1 MRSILSMALCAGA
14 LLAAAPVHSQGAGDA
29 HGAADA
35 REAADAQEPARWQ
48 SSHSIVIGGE
58 TVDYDAVVSG
68 TTLTNDSGEAAAEL
82 WYTAYFRTNGTPPGQ
97 RPIVFSYNGGPGSA
111 SFWLHMG
118 IMGPRR
124 VVTPEVGPQGA
135 PPYPLED
142 NAYTILDIAD
152 IVMVDPIGTGFS
164 RTLGDTP
171 GSDYWG
177 IDEDARS
184 LTQFI
189 RRFLS
194 SYERWNSP
202 RYLLGESYGTT
213 RSAVLAGHLQR
224 ANIDLNG
231 IVLVSSVLQFNTI
244 QFAPGDDLPY
254 IVNLPSYAIT
264 ARYLDALPGGW
275 PPDLEAFMAEV
286 EEWSLTEYATALL
299 AGGTLDPATRTRV
312 IDRMHRYTGLGRDF
326 IDKSDLRVTAPA
338 FEAELLRDEGR
349 IVGRLDAR
357 FTGPAGDLL
366 GGRPSHDPQS
376 TAISSAYTSA
386 FNSYLRDE
394 LGYDG
399 DREYVP
405 SGAVRNWNW
414 GRTGGGGAF
423 VRGGGTPNAAPDLA
437 TAMKRNPRLE
447 VLLINGIYDLATP
460 YFAAV
465 WTMDHMGLPPE
476 LRDNIERTDFAA
488 GHMMYVEQSLLPQW
502 KQTLDSFIL
511 RTSRPS
517 APVSQ

>member
-1 MRSILSMALCAGA
+1 MRNPFVLALPLCLF
-14 LLAAAPVHSQGAGDA
+14 LLPAVSVA
-29 HGAADA
+29 
-35 REAADAQEPARWQ
+35 AQENQLGAPGAESSRWETG
-48 SSHSIVIGGE
+48 HSIVVGGE
-58 TVDYDAVVSG
+58 TVQYDAVVAS
-68 TTLTNDSGEAAAEL
+68 TTLTSDDGEPAAEL
-82 WYTAYFRTNGTPPGQ
+82 FYTAYFRRNGAPSGE
-97 RPIVFSYNGGPGSA
+97 RPLVFAYNGGPGSA

-164 RTLGDTP
+164 HTLGDTP
-171 GSDYWG
+171 GSYYWG

-184 LTQFI
+184 LAQFV

-194 SYERWNSP
+194 EYERWNSP

-244 QFAPGDDLPY
+244 QFASGDDLPY
-254 IVNLPSYAIT
+254 IVNLPSYAVT
-264 ARYLDALPGGW
+264 SRYLGALPGGT
-275 PPDLEAFMAEV
+275 PSDLEAFMAEV

-299 AGGTLDPATRTRV
+299 AGGTLDEARRTRI
-312 IDRMHRYTGLGRDF
+312 IDRMHRYTGLSHDF

-338 FEAELLRDEGR
+338 FEAELLRDQGR

-357 FTGPAGDLL
+357 FTGPAGDAL
-366 GGRPSHDPQS
+366 GVRPSHDPQS

-399 DREYVP
+399 EREYVP
-405 SGAVRNWNW
+405 SGGTRNWNW
-414 GRTGGGGAF
+414 GRLGGGGGF
-423 VRGGGTPNAAPDLA
+423 VRGGGTPNVAPDLA
-437 TAMKRNPRLE
+437 TAMKRNPSLK

-465 WTMDHMGLPPE
+465 WTMDRMGLPPQ
-476 LRDNIERTDFAA
+476 LRANIERADFAA
-488 GHMMYVEQSLLPQW
+488 GHMMYVEQSLLRQW
-502 KQTLDSFIL
+502 KETLDDFIL
-511 RTSRPS
+511 GTSRRP
-517 APVSQ
+517 APATQ